1 MDADRKQEEEERRYY
16 GRPLEAIDI
25 VALVLVAAAL
35 LGTVAIEAYSLW
47 ADFNTYAGQ
56 VPLYVYLLKFCV
68 WCFYLGLFA
77 MVFRRSVDAQKMLV
91 LIMLLSALG
100 AMVGFWNYWIATFHL
115 TLFPLPAFL
124 APLQYGI
131 SQMVNKAFVGYAV
144 LALLIYSPPVTKYI
158 EH

>member
-16 GRPLEAIDI
+16 GRPLEPIDI

-35 LGTVAIEAYSLW
+35 LGTIAIEAYSLW
-47 ADFNTYAGQ
+47 ADLNVYAGQ

-68 WCFYLGLFA
+68 WCFYLALFA
-77 MVFRRSVDAQKMLV
+77 MVFRKSVDGQKMLV

-115 TLFPLPAFL
+115 SLFPLPAFL

-131 SQMVNKAFVGYAV
+131 SQMANKAFVGYAV
-144 LALLIYSPPVTKYI
+144 LALLIYMPPVTKYI